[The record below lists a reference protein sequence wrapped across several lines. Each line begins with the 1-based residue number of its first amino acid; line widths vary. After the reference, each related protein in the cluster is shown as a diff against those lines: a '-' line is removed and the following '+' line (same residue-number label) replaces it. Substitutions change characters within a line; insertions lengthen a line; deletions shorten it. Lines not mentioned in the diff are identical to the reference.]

1 MPDTGSSIEGISDV
15 HLHKADS
22 SSSTFLLR
30 PLSLSPPS
38 QSHSLA
44 SCSLPCRRLLPSTS
58 AIWKHFHFL
67 FAPPPFYL
75 GSARVLVVSLL
86 YVLLPLFIVPFN
98 PVPSRTSAL
107 LCHILL
113 ISPLCF
119 SEELE
124 CLLHAR
130 ISLLNLVLQ
139 VTILLLSPVF
149 SMIFFL
155 PLFNTF
161 IVSR

>member
-22 SSSTFLLR
+22 SSSFSITPSL
-30 PLSLSPPS
+30 PLSSS
-38 QSHSLA
+38 QSHSFA

-58 AIWKHFHFL
+58 TIWKHFHFL
-67 FAPPPFYL
+67 FSPPPFYL

-113 ISPLCF
+113 ISPLCL

-139 VTILLLSPVF
+139 VTVLLLSSVF